1 MKFAH
6 LHTHSHY
13 SLLDG
18 LAKINDL
25 VSRVKELGMNSVALT
40 DHGNLYGA
48 IEFYKEA
55 TKAGIKPI
63 LGVEIYVAPKSRFE
77 KEGGKNG
84 DKYFHLTLLAENNIG
99 WLNLIQL
106 VTKANLEGFYY
117 KPRVDK
123 ELLKEFHKGIIALSG
138 CLGGEI
144 YQLVLNEKF
153 EDAEMIARQYQEI
166 FGKENFF
173 LEIGSHQNIPE
184 AKKAIEG
191 ILKLHEKT
199 NIPLV
204 ATQDIHYL
212 KPEDS
217 EYHDILLAV
226 QTGNKVGDADRLTLK
241 EDDFSMRSPEQ
252 MAEIFKDL
260 PEAIENAVKISEQCE
275 VKLELGK
282 TLLPKFSLPNGENSN
297 SYLRK
302 LAEEKIRGRY
312 SNLTGEINERL
323 EYELG
328 V

>member
-123 ELLKEFHKGIIALSG
+123 ELLKEFNKGIIALSG

-144 YQLVLNEKF
+144 SQLVLNEKF

-212 KPEDS
+212 KPEDA

-226 QTGNKVGDADRLTLK
+226 QTGNKLSDDDRLTLRA
-241 EDDFSMRSPEQ
+241 DDFSMRSPKI
-252 MAEIFKDL
+252 MAEIFKDF
-260 PEAIENAVKISEQCE
+260 SE
-275 VKLELGK
+275 
-282 TLLPKFSLPNGENSN
+282 T
-297 SYLRK
+297 
-302 LAEEKIRGRY
+302 I
-312 SNLTGEINERL
+312 
-323 EYELG
+323 
-328 V
+328 